1 MSKRNQINTMLVTLS
16 ELIVDKLNQLD
27 TTQKATFTL
36 LEDTKAISYI
46 TYKSLTGELT
56 PLHNPD
62 SFNLTLKHLNDVEH
76 NNPDTMVSD
85 TLRFGILNPNK
96 QEELQVFANKFA
108 NLIIWYEP
116 YTNKTKQSVQPIY
129 YLNAI
134 VSMLRRFL
142 LCYRVIMSNRRGIA
156 YRAYE
161 SLLTIGIICNTIVM
175 DIPYELGYTRFIN

>member
-1 MSKRNQINTMLVTLS
+1 MLVTLS

-27 TTQKATFTL
+27 TTQKATFIL

-76 NNPDTMVSD
+76 INPDTMVSD

-108 NLIIWYEP
+108 NLLVTYGP
-116 YTNKTKQSVQPIY
+116 YTNKTKQSV
-129 YLNAI
+129 
-134 VSMLRRFL
+134 
-142 LCYRVIMSNRRGIA
+142 
-156 YRAYE
+156 
-161 SLLTIGIICNTIVM
+161 
-175 DIPYELGYTRFIN
+175 